1 MMMKTTM
8 APINTPRKLFSLPKK
23 LMLIHTLGINNNRK
37 RRSWLLDNAVISM
50 RKSQLRLTLLVLV
63 VILMFLAMMLEI
75 PINQTKNLTLHLMN
89 NKNQSLILLKRQPK
103 LVLQPFSVT

>member
-1 MMMKTTM
+1 
-8 APINTPRKLFSLPKK
+8 
-23 LMLIHTLGINNNRK
+23 
-37 RRSWLLDNAVISM
+37 
-50 RKSQLRLTLLVLV
+50 VLV

-75 PINQTKNLTLHLMN
+75 PINQTKNLTLHLMT